1 MFFIPGFLIALL
13 TFPGVIVHEIAHRI
27 FCDIAGV
34 PVYKVCY
41 LRVGNP
47 SGYVVHGQV
56 NNLWS
61 AFLIS
66 VGPFLVNSILCAVL
80 GFPAYVNTA
89 LGTHYHFINTL
100 LIWLSISIGMHAF
113 PSKADLDNFHQQV
126 KSSKG
131 QNILLVG
138 FSTILGGCFWIAR
151 ILSFFWFDAIYALFV
166 GMMIPIMV
174 TYIGT

>member
-41 LRVGNP
+41 IRVGNP
-47 SGYVVHGQV
+47 AGYVVHGQV

-61 AFLIS
+61 SFLIS
-66 VGPFLVNSILCAVL
+66 VGPFLINSILCAVL

-89 LGTHYHFINTL
+89 LGTHTHIINTL
-100 LIWLSISIGMHAF
+100 LIWLSVSIGMHAF
-113 PSKADLDNFHQQV
+113 PSKADLDNFHKNV
-126 KSSKG
+126 KSSQG

-138 FSTILGGCFWIAR
+138 FSMFLGGCFTIAR
-151 ILSFFWFDAIYALFV
+151 LLSFFWFDAIYALGV
-166 GMMIPIMV
+166 GMIPVVMI
-174 TYIGT
+174 TFIGT